1 MSNSDSTQLTPPGEY
16 ETSRMLFSEAI
27 SGSIP
32 KSTPEIKFKR
42 INILSRNPNGSIGD
56 LIVPTQDLFSF
67 GVTENLS
74 QETSKV
80 NGWVLP
86 LCLWNRDGATKEEK
100 KFTDTHQAIVER
112 AIDHLVENREELE
125 MFELRREDL
134 TKSKGGLDPI
144 YWKKEKHTNAAGRT
158 VLRRVPG
165 SGPTLYCKLIHSKK
179 SGKFLSQFFDSND
192 EPIDPMTLM
201 GKFSFVQAAIKYES
215 IFIGANNR
223 ISLQIKLY
231 EAVVRPAATGM
242 KRLLGPPKSH
252 SKVLEHKASVA
263 GGPPLNEEDDDDE
276 DDDGEDDDGSL
287 QGDSSDDEVKV
298 PDKTPSP
305 KKVVRR
311 VVKRVAKRAGR

>member
-42 INILSRNPNGSIGD
+42 INISSRNEDGSTGD
-56 LIVPTQDLFSF
+56 LIIPTQDLFSF

-86 LCLWNRDGATKEEK
+86 LCLWNRDGATQEEK
-100 KFTDTHQAIVER
+100 KFTDTHQAIVEK

-179 SGKFLSQFFDSND
+179 SGKFLSQFFNSED

-231 EAVVRPAATGM
+231 EAVVRPASTGM

-263 GGPPLNEEDDDDE
+263 GGPPLNEDE
-276 DDDGEDDDGSL
+276 DEDDDGSL
-287 QGDSSDDEVKV
+287 QGDSSEGDEEVKEPV
-298 PDKTPSP
+298 KTPSP
-305 KKVVRR
+305 KKKVVRR
-311 VVKRVAKRAGR
+311 VVKRVTKRG